1 MVQPSN
7 VTPATPVPAH
17 LPPFLATESL
27 AVELLTAPPLAPKA
41 PRIVP
46 RRRPGRWLTA
56 ASALLVFAM
65 VLNSVVRN
73 DAFQWGV
80 VGDYFTTPAV
90 LDGLL
95 LTLWLTGAVM
105 VLGFLLGTVL
115 AVMRLSANP
124 VLRTLSWGFVWV
136 FRSTPLLVQLL
147 FWFNI
152 GALYPTLSLGIPF
165 GPELFTVETVNL
177 LGPTLTAV
185 IGLTL
190 HESAYAAEVVR
201 GGILSVESGQTEA
214 AQALGLGRRRTL
226 RRIVIPQAMRSIVPT
241 AGNMLI
247 GTLKGTSIVSVL
259 AVHDLLYS
267 TQLIYNQTYQVIPLL
282 MVATLWYIAVTSVLS
297 VGQYYVERHYA
308 RGSSRAQPPTP
319 LQRVRGRL
327 ASARSRLNKLTASDT
342 RPAAGGER

>member
-1 MVQPSN
+1 MVMPSG
-7 VTPATPVPAH
+7 VTPAPSAVPPRKQPDAPTSSPVPDAD
-17 LPPFLATESL
+17 
-27 AVELLTAPPLAPKA
+27 V

-46 RRRPGRWLTA
+46 RRNVGRWITA
-56 ASALLVFAM
+56 GLALLLFAM

-73 DAFQWGV
+73 DAFQWSV
-80 VGDYFTTPAV
+80 VGRYFTTSAV

-95 LTLWLTGAVM
+95 LSLWLTAVVM
-105 VLGFLLGTVL
+105 VLGFLAGTVL
-115 AVMRLSANP
+115 AVMRLSGNP
-124 VLRTLSWGFVWV
+124 VLRTLSWGYVWI

-152 GALYPTLSLGIPF
+152 GALYPTLGLGIPF
-165 GPELFTVETVNL
+165 GPQFLTVQTVNL

-201 GGILSVESGQTEA
+201 GGILSVDSGQTEA
-214 AQALGLGRRRTL
+214 AQALGLSRRRTL
-226 RRIVIPQAMRSIVPT
+226 RRIVVPQAMRSIVPT

-267 TQLIYNQTYQVIPLL
+267 VQLIYNQTYQIIPLL
-282 MVATLWYIAVTSVLS
+282 MVATLWYIAVTTALS
-297 VGQYYVERHYA
+297 IAQFYVERYYA
-308 RGSSRAQPPTP
+308 RGNSRSLPPTP
-319 LQRVRGRL
+319 LQRLRFQ
-327 ASARSRLNKLTASDT
+327 LTALQLWLRKTTAADA
-342 RPAAGGER
+342 RPAIGGDR